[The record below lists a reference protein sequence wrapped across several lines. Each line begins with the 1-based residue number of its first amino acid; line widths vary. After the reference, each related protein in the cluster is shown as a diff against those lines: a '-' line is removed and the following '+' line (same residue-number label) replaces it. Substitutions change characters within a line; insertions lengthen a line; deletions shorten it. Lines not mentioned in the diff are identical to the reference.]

1 MMKSVPLIS
10 SKDAKE
16 ARVSARHVVEIHNA
30 LTDFLRAGLTLPEID
45 AFVGSKL
52 RDLKCK
58 SAFHKYKIPGQPP
71 FPSQSCISVN
81 DCVVHGTHIMPH
93 SPLTAGDLISV
104 DIGVTHN
111 GWIGDAA
118 WTWAIEHA
126 SDENHK
132 LMQAGRESLAAG
144 IKAMQP
150 GRPMMDF
157 ARAVQ
162 GVAEG
167 EFDFHLTRGLGGHGY
182 GRSLHAPP
190 FISNVVPTHPSEWPD
205 AWRIFDP
212 GMLIAVE
219 PMLAIG
225 TGQIENVRGTWPIFS
240 ADHSIAVHYEA
251 DVHITEDGPVDL
263 TEGLQ
268 NLPYIVGD

>member
-1 MMKSVPLIS
+1 MKAVPLIS
-10 SKDAKE
+10 SKDVEGAK
-16 ARVSARHVVEIHNA
+16 VSARLVVEIHYA

-45 AFVGSKL
+45 SYIANKL

-58 SAFHKYKIPGQPP
+58 SAFLKYRIPGQPP
-71 FPSQSCISVN
+71 FPSHSCISVN
-81 DCVVHGTHIMPH
+81 DCVVHGTHIM
-93 SPLTAGDLISV
+93 SQAPLKSGDLISV
-104 DIGVTHN
+104 DIGVSHK

-118 WTWAIEHA
+118 WTWAVEQT

-150 GRPMMDF
+150 NRPMMDF

-162 GVAEG
+162 SVAEG
-167 EFDFHLTRGLGGHGY
+167 EFGFHLVRGLGGHGY
-182 GRSLHAPP
+182 GRTLHSPP
-190 FISNVVPTHPSEWPD
+190 FVSNVVPAHPTEWPD
-205 AWRIFDP
+205 GWRTFDS

-225 TGQIENVRGTWPIFS
+225 TGEIENKRGTWPIYS
-240 ADHSIAVHYEA
+240 ADHSTSVHYEA
-251 DVHITEDGPVDL
+251 DVYITDNGPIDL
-263 TEGLQ
+263 TKGLQ
-268 NLPYIVGD
+268 DLPYIVGN